1 MTIAGDI
8 LRAAAERLDGGNAW
22 IPGAYARDGQG
33 AKCLAGSPEAAEFC
47 AWGSYM
53 AAAGGFGDEEYG
65 AGVAID
71 VAGHTLSAAAMPQ
84 VAASDVA
91 ASVVAGHALIA
102 AAMPQAAASGV
113 GGRGTVMVE
122 RLSDTLVASK
132 NWPVMA
138 SVFASAIAAADMDDG
153 GEFLCDRVAAAEE
166 RAEANQERAI
176 AAGNAG

>member
-53 AAAGGFGDEEYG
+53 AAAGGFGNEEHG

-71 VAGHTLSAAAMPQ
+71 
-84 VAASDVA
+84 
-91 ASVVAGHALIA
+91 VAGHALIA

-138 SVFASAIAAADMDDG
+138 SVFASAIAAADMDDVD
-153 GEFLCDRVAAAEE
+153 EFRCDRIAAVEE

-176 AAGNAG
+176 AERNAG